1 MPWTRNSE
9 AAKHTHKAKSPKSK
23 RQWRHVANSVLER
36 TGDEGRAVRSANAV
50 IRKGAGSSGRT
61 GKYTHGKRKA
71 KTRSSSR

>member
-1 MPWTRNSE
+1 MPWTPKD
-9 AAKHTHKAKSPKSK
+9 AKRFTHRAKSAKSK
-23 RQWRHVANSVLER
+23 RQWAHIADSMLKRGESEGAAIRAAN
-36 TGDEGRAVRSANAV
+36 GV